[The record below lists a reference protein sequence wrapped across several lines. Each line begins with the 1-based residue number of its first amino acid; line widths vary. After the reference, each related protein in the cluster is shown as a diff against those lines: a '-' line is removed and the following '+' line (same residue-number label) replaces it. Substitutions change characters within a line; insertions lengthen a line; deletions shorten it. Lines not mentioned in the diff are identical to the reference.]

1 MRSES
6 TRIFDMLGNIEA
18 NIATTSSDMRVLR
31 ISRDGNESLEVFS
44 ALIAGDDSFAKP
56 KGLVV
61 NVAASIRTKRS
72 WNG

>member
-6 TRIFDMLGNIEA
+6 TRIFDILGNIEA
-18 NIATTSSDMRVLR
+18 NIVTTSSDMRVLR

-44 ALIAGDDSFAKP
+44 ALTTGDDSFAKP
-56 KGLVV
+56 NGLVV

-72 WNG
+72 